1 MDAESGLK
9 IKWRETFEAAII
21 YAQAYNAN
29 IKALKDI
36 ARKAQLTTLQMTA
49 LSALSIL
56 DNPMT
61 ITEIARL
68 TQVDTQTV
76 SKMIDQLESRR
87 LVSRR
92 RSRSTND
99 KRNVHAVLTLKGKE
113 KVREFGADLETFLKS
128 NFSNF
133 SSRQIKLFNRQ
144 MREMRD
150 RHAAWLAEKTEEMI
164 WSMEVMSNF
173 RKIEKYRYCS
183 PVIHLLIY
191 TGNIQRGWEHSHI
204 QFKDKE
210 AQPGIQIPA

>member
-1 MDAESGLK
+1 MNPEPDSQ

-61 ITEIARL
+61 ISEIARL
-68 TQVDTQTV
+68 TQVDTQTI
-76 SKMIDQLESRR
+76 SKMIDQLESRK

-92 RSRSTND
+92 RSRLTND

-113 KVREFGADLETFLKS
+113 KAKEFRADLEAFFNS

-133 SSRQIKLFNRQ
+133 SSQQIKLFNHQ
-144 MREMRD
+144 MRDMRD
-150 RHAAWLAEKTEEMI
+150 RHATWLAEKTEEGEAI
-164 WSMEVMSNF
+164 LQKLLKATED
-173 RKIEKYRYCS
+173 ITD
-183 PVIHLLIY
+183 PV
-191 TGNIQRGWEHSHI
+191 
-204 QFKDKE
+204 
-210 AQPGIQIPA
+210 